1 MSFTKGDSFPVGI
14 VHLVKTW
21 LDSKIRYK
29 LNYRVWMDEASSKV
43 FIDAD
48 GDLVLKDFEIDK
60 DIKQRGF
67 PGVFFGNIKGS
78 VLIINQM
85 SSLDAYNRIKDYYLL
100 LLNNCLGK
108 SAEEQ
113 QKWILEGKPIFKL
126 REGLIEASESYIR
139 ALPANPS
146 LLEMKDLAKQVL
158 EGLLEYANQGRD
170 KYGIKMR
177 EYAERI

>member
-29 LNYRVWMDEASSKV
+29 LNYHVWMDESSSKV

-78 VLIINQM
+78 VVIINQM

-100 LLNNCLGK
+100 LLENCLGK

-113 QKWILEGKPIFKL
+113 QKWILEEEPIFKPW
-126 REGLIEASESYIR
+126 EGLIEASESYIR

-146 LLEMKDLAKQVL
+146 PQQMKDLAEKVL
-158 EGLLEYANQGRD
+158 QGQLEYAFHGRD
-170 KYGIKMR
+170 KYGIKMK